1 MIRIAIVEDDDRY
14 AGELSEFADRF
25 MKEEDIEL
33 KTTRFTDGDEIA
45 ENYTDFPVV
54 ITGYLSICGLQ
65 PG

>member
-1 MIRIAIVEDDDRY
+1 V
-14 AGELSEFADRF
+14 FAYLF
-25 MKEEDIEL
+25 IKEEYIEL